1 MSKSAE
7 ENARN
12 RQPHKPQNNGAA
24 ALQLVSTP
32 EFADIWKQLNDRFV
46 SRSEFNAMPMP
57 AGASA
62 DDVWAIT
69 RDLLK
74 GAGTTL
80 NHPAWFSKDAEESMW
95 YYTPKFME
103 DRIRSI
109 QQRTANGSDLGINI
123 NKFKSIP
130 LCFSLMADE
139 LQSVLADDNIPLDR
153 DQLQRVFLH
162 GRPPLSPE
170 ERIAANLRQLY
181 IDLDEF
187 KDRPI
192 DRPLIERLYERLAEN
207 VGKAFPASSH
217 LDDAIVNWEL
227 FTPDYVLDRICRFA
241 DGTASPDFIHPV
253 FVGFEIRRFFVDY
266 LPLPMLNACVC
277 HVLRT
282 LYYDKQD
289 CSVMEFIPASAIER
303 SFANADMD
311 IAARTELMA
320 QRYRDSGVDA
330 TWFHEVMTEAYDQ
343 AISSLEQ
350 RMAAFVENRAKQR
363 KAINTMSV
371 LNSRQKDVLL
381 LFLKSPEATVTIA
394 AHRTRHDVTYSTA
407 REDLL
412 ALEQLGFVHMRINGR
427 AYEYTVG
434 PRLLQLAAEE

>member
-1 MSKSAE
+1 MPKTEKKEAQD
-7 ENARN
+7 R
-12 RQPHKPQNNGAA
+12 RPGKPLDDGQA
-24 ALQLVSTP
+24 ALRLVSTP
-32 EFADIWKQLNDRFV
+32 EFAAIWKQLNDRFV
-46 SRSEFNAMPMP
+46 SRSEFNAIPMP
-57 AGASA
+57 AGADA
-62 DDVWAIT
+62 DAVWAVT
-69 RDLLK
+69 RNLLK

-95 YYTPKFME
+95 YYTPKSME

-109 QQRTANGSDLGINI
+109 QQRTANESDLGINLA
-123 NKFKSIP
+123 KFKSIP
-130 LCFSLMADE
+130 LCYSLMADE
-139 LQSVLADDNIPLDR
+139 LQSVLADDNINLSR

-162 GRPPLSPE
+162 GRPPLAHE
-170 ERIAANLRQLY
+170 EQVAANLRQLY

-187 KDRPI
+187 KGRPI
-192 DRPLIERLYERLAEN
+192 DRPLIEGLYERLARN
-207 VGKAFPASSH
+207 VETTFAPSSH
-217 LDDAIVNWEL
+217 LDDMLVNWEL
-227 FTPDYVLDRICRFA
+227 FSPDYVLDRICRFA

-266 LPLPMLNACVC
+266 HPLPMLNACVC

-289 CSVMEFIPASAIER
+289 CSVVEFIPTSVIER
-303 SFANADMD
+303 SIANADID
-311 IAARTELMA
+311 IADRTKLME

-350 RMAAFVENRAKQR
+350 RVAAFVESRAKQR
-363 KAINTMSV
+363 KAINAMSA

-381 LFLKSPEATVTIA
+381 LFLKSPEATMTIS

-412 ALEQLGFVHMRINGR
+412 ALEQQGYLHMNISGR

>member
-1 MSKSAE
+1 M
-7 ENARN
+7 
-12 RQPHKPQNNGAA
+12 
-24 ALQLVSTP
+24 
-32 EFADIWKQLNDRFV
+32 
-46 SRSEFNAMPMP
+46 
-57 AGASA
+57 
-62 DDVWAIT
+62 
-69 RDLLK
+69 
-74 GAGTTL
+74 
-80 NHPAWFSKDAEESMW
+80 
-95 YYTPKFME
+95 
-103 DRIRSI
+103 
-109 QQRTANGSDLGINI
+109 
-123 NKFKSIP
+123 
-130 LCFSLMADE
+130 
-139 LQSVLADDNIPLDR
+139 
-153 DQLQRVFLH
+153 
-162 GRPPLSPE
+162 
-170 ERIAANLRQLY
+170 
-181 IDLDEF
+181 
-187 KDRPI
+187 
-192 DRPLIERLYERLAEN
+192 
-207 VGKAFPASSH
+207 
-217 LDDAIVNWEL
+217 
-227 FTPDYVLDRICRFA
+227 
-241 DGTASPDFIHPV
+241 
-253 FVGFEIRRFFVDY
+253 
-266 LPLPMLNACVC
+266 
-277 HVLRT
+277 
-282 LYYDKQD
+282 
-289 CSVMEFIPASAIER
+289 MEFIPASAIER

>member
-7 ENARN
+7 DNARN

-153 DQLQRVFLH
+153 DQLQRV
-162 GRPPLSPE
+162 SCT
-170 ERIAANLRQLY
+170 AA
-181 IDLDEF
+181 
-187 KDRPI
+187 
-192 DRPLIERLYERLAEN
+192 
-207 VGKAFPASSH
+207 
-217 LDDAIVNWEL
+217 
-227 FTPDYVLDRICRFA
+227 
-241 DGTASPDFIHPV
+241 
-253 FVGFEIRRFFVDY
+253 
-266 LPLPMLNACVC
+266 
-277 HVLRT
+277 
-282 LYYDKQD
+282 
-289 CSVMEFIPASAIER
+289 
-303 SFANADMD
+303 
-311 IAARTELMA
+311 
-320 QRYRDSGVDA
+320 
-330 TWFHEVMTEAYDQ
+330 
-343 AISSLEQ
+343 
-350 RMAAFVENRAKQR
+350 
-363 KAINTMSV
+363 
-371 LNSRQKDVLL
+371 L
-381 LFLKSPEATVTIA
+381 LFPRKSRSRP
-394 AHRTRHDVTYSTA
+394 TYGSSIST
-407 REDLL
+407 
-412 ALEQLGFVHMRINGR
+412 
-427 AYEYTVG
+427 
-434 PRLLQLAAEE
+434 